1 MTARLLMRTLLALSL
16 LAVARPAL
24 GQNPPGAAASVTLVP
39 GDIVRIVVWQK
50 PELSGEFVVTPEG
63 ALAHP
68 LYQDVQVAGVPLTV
82 AKTRLRDFLAQT
94 YTKDPLLTVEPLF
107 RVTVGG
113 EVRQPNLYTV
123 PRGTTVAQAVALAG
137 GVTERGKASAVR
149 VLRGGRTTLVDL
161 TRPEPDAQAVPLT
174 SGDQV
179 IVARGHNFFRDVLGP
194 FASVTAA
201 VVSVIVVLRQ

>member
-1 MTARLLMRTLLALSL
+1 MTARLLLRVLLAICLV
-16 LAVARPAL
+16 AEARPAL
-24 GQNPPGAAASVTLVP
+24 GQQTAGAAASVVLKP
-39 GDIVRIVVWQK
+39 GDLVRIVVWQK
-50 PELSGEFVVTPEG
+50 PELSGEFAVTPEG
-63 ALAHP
+63 TLAHP
-68 LYQDVQVAGVPLTV
+68 LYQDVEVAGIPLTV

-94 YTKDPLLTVEPLF
+94 YTKEPLLTVEPLF

-149 VLRGGRTTLVDL
+149 VLREGRATTVDL
-161 TRPEPDAQAVPLT
+161 TRPEPATQSEQLV

-179 IVARGHNFFRDVLGP
+179 IVTRGHNFFRDVLGP
-194 FASVTAA
+194 FASLTAA
-201 VVSVIVVLRQ
+201 VVSVIVVVRQ